1 MSFAEELRRAVE
13 AAPRREL
20 AEMSALLW
28 KAFAAEQVD
37 ETEAGEISLLI
48 QARKALP
55 PIAKPKPI
63 RAGSRPR
70 SPASVERRRSW
81 AASGRL
87 PPSLSARFSTGELA
101 VLVVVATQVKKSGD
115 CRWPHA
121 RIAAIAGVSESTTRR
136 ALRAA
141 RELGL
146 VQIEER
152 RVSAFRN
159 EPNIVRIISP
169 EWRAWLRVGGGGQVW
184 PRTDNK
190 NFSGR
195 RTGIDATS
203 QSACKGGADARSI
216 GSGVRNFGRLS
227 QSKSGDYI
235 GG

>member
-1 MSFAEELRRAVE
+1 
-13 AAPRREL
+13 
-20 AEMSALLW
+20 MSAILW

-55 PIAKPKPI
+55 PIAKPKPKPKPI
-63 RAGSRPR
+63 WVGSRPR

-146 VQIEER
+146 VKIEER

-190 NFSGR
+190 KFPGR
-195 RTGIDATS
+195 RTRIDATS
-203 QSACKGGADARSI
+203 RSECDGGSNTRSAGPGLQNFDRLGPSRATGYFGG
-216 GSGVRNFGRLS
+216 
-227 QSKSGDYI
+227 
-235 GG
+235 